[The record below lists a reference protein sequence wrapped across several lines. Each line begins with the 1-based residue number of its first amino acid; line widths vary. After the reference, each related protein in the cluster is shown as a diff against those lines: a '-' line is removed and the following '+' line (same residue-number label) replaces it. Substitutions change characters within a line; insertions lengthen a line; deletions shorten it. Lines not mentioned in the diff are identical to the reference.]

1 MRPSAPRRQADP
13 GHRGNPYDRDVEAE
27 AAARA
32 WIDAWTRAWRAL
44 DADLLAP
51 VYTRETVHRS
61 HPFREPGNPLDYA
74 RSALAE
80 EEGEPEV
87 WMGDPI
93 VAGDRAAI
101 EWWAVVIEN
110 DKEVSLAGTSIVRF
124 NSEGRVVEQS
134 DYWGGADGRTPPWEG
149 WADASGTTKAG
160 G

>member
-1 MRPSAPRRQADP
+1 
-13 GHRGNPYDRDVEAE
+13 VEAE

-51 VYTRETVHRS
+51 VYMPETVHRS
-61 HPFREPGNPLDYA
+61 HPFRDPGNPVDYA
-74 RSALAE
+74 RWALAE

-101 EWWAVVIEN
+101 EWWAVVVEN
-110 DKEVSLAGTSIVRF
+110 DKEVSLAGTSILRF
-124 NSEGRVVEQS
+124 NSDGRVVEQS
-134 DYWGGADGRTPPWEG
+134 DYWGSADGRTPPWEG
-149 WADASGTTKAG
+149 WADASGITKAG